1 MQHTRIK
8 ILVLMTIFLTSGRCF
23 SQNQQVLRNGYVAA
37 TNQGIYYLQDGTDE
51 WLNFN
56 IDGKWVNVF
65 FYRDLD
71 TITSLTYNGRDLF
84 CTGYALDYT
93 GIYLD
98 VSNIKINGNNNY
110 ENYGDPTRRDNHPY
124 QFRPIFGT
132 NKFKTKNIQYIAKPT
147 WVYDYNCALRNN
159 NDGYIAT
166 SHSELSTEI
175 TGICSDNDSIVVVV
189 GPNNKLAKI
198 TCTNN
203 FTSMTVSWVTGLV
216 SEATNKH
223 KVCYDQI
230 RDLFY
235 IISCD
240 DVYRDF
246 NIYSYNKSTITQITN
261 GITVADT
268 IFNLISGEGIFNDD
282 MYAIGKD
289 TYSSDIRILFFNKV
303 TGASNSGRIIWMGEN
318 DVFHGDLVFNRQANE
333 IGFGAKNLFKI
344 LDTNGLTVKTINLPS
359 GVIIYDLE
367 YINYLE

>member
-56 IDGKWVNVF
+56 IDGEWVSVF

-84 CTGYALDYT
+84 CTGYFLDYT
-93 GIYLD
+93 GIYLN

-110 ENYGDPTRRDNHPY
+110 ENYGDPTSADGHPY

-147 WVYDYNCALRNN
+147 WVYDYSCALRNN

-166 SHSELSTEI
+166 SKSELSTEI

-198 TCTNN
+198 TCSNN
-203 FTSMTVSWVTGLV
+203 FTNMTVSWVTGLAANV
-216 SEATNKH
+216 LSNH
-223 KVCYDQI
+223 KVCHSKLTDH
-230 RDLFY
+230 FY
-235 IISCD
+235 IIND
-240 DVYRDF
+240 E
-246 NIYSYNKSTITQITN
+246 NIVRGYNKTSLSSNWDLYNLTSELIFDIDCFESSTWDIVGLGYSSQSGGYITLFYGN
-261 GITVADT
+261 SET
-268 IFNLISGEGIFNDD
+268 IILTTDVLDAEYGAIAINNKNIDD
-282 MYAIGKD
+282 PSKPTYVAIGVKNNF
-289 TYSSDIRILFFNKV
+289 RIYNPEAGSL
-303 TGASNSGRIIWMGEN
+303 
-318 DVFHGDLVFNRQANE
+318 
-333 IGFGAKNLFKI
+333 
-344 LDTNGLTVKTINLPS
+344 VKTLNLPS